1 LNCLAEAVD
10 GSETAAGMMVA
21 IIARMA
27 ELYFMVLGGPV
38 LEGGRRLYFQR
49 RVARCRINA
58 LIISRVDFGSYML
71 LHSAAA

>member
-49 RVARCRINA
+49 RVD
-58 LIISRVDFGSYML
+58 SRGRLGVLQDVGLML
-71 LHSAAA
+71 L